1 MQHPAVD
8 QKLRNVSGIG
18 STVTVGWARA
28 CTLAQNALNK
38 LQPATTLPT
47 LLLTTPGDSVLQTD
61 ELQEMVSGFSSDAK
75 IKSVDFCRHDML
87 LSYDEEKNKEVVNE
101 MIAFLKEKEK
111 ETWKQ
116 AKRV

>member
-18 STVTVGWARA
+18 SMVTIGWARA
-28 CTLAQNALNK
+28 CTRAQNALNK
-38 LQPATTLPT
+38 VHPVTTVPT

-61 ELQEMVSGFSSDAK
+61 ELQKTITCISSDAK

-87 LSYDEEKNKEVVNE
+87 LSYDKEKNKEVVSE
-101 MIAFLKEKEK
+101 MIAFLEEKEK
-111 ETWKQ
+111 Q
-116 AKRV
+116 AK

>member
-8 QKLRNVSGIG
+8 QKLRNASSLG

-38 LQPATTLPT
+38 SQPATTLPT

-61 ELQEMVSGFSSDAK
+61 ELQEMISCFSSDAN
-75 IKSVDFCRHDML
+75 IKSIDFCRHDML
-87 LSYDEEKNKEVVNE
+87 LSYDEAKNKEVVFE

-111 ETWKQ
+111 G
-116 AKRV
+116 

>member
-1 MQHPAVD
+1 MDAAPCGRPETAQ
-8 QKLRNVSGIG
+8 R
-18 STVTVGWARA
+18 VGHRLDGDDRLGAR
-28 CTLAQNALNK
+28 AQNALNK
-38 LQPATTLPT
+38 SQPATTLPT

-75 IKSVDFCRHDML
+75 IKSVDFCSHDML